1 MIKRIAVIVIIAVIT
16 FGMVFLI
23 FRTPDSDMTDKQA
36 AKQPRKAS
44 PAAENKQV
52 PELGVNG
59 MTLDEKI
66 GQMIFSGVNGT
77 EMTAETKEI
86 IDTYHVGGIIL
97 FGNNIESKKQ
107 TVSFLN
113 DMKAVNADNPFPLL
127 LGVDEE
133 GGSVTRMP
141 DAVKSL
147 PTSRSIGKLNDPD
160 TAFKAGTILGE
171 QMQALGFNLDFAP
184 VLDINSNPDN
194 PVIDRKSVV

>member
-52 PELGVNG
+52 PELGVND

-86 IDTYHVGGIIL
+86 IDTWNVGGIIL
-97 FGNNIESKKQ
+97 CGDNMDRKDQSM
-107 TVSFLN
+107 SFLS
-113 DMKAVNADNPFPLL
+113 DK
-127 LGVDEE
+127 
-133 GGSVTRMP
+133 
-141 DAVKSL
+141 
-147 PTSRSIGKLNDPD
+147 
-160 TAFKAGTILGE
+160 
-171 QMQALGFNLDFAP
+171 
-184 VLDINSNPDN
+184 
-194 PVIDRKSVV
+194 